1 MIMALDIGNTHIF
14 GGVFVEGKLAFRFRK
29 GTSHNTSSDELGI
42 FLRTILKEN
51 SLDRIE
57 KIACC
62 SVVPDVLHTIRNCS
76 LKYFSIEPSILTSTN
91 TNIKVLYKNPLEVGS
106 DRIANALAA
115 TNLYPGKNIIVVD
128 FGTANTFCAISKNL
142 EYLGGLITPGLKLS
156 MNALVQ
162 NTAKLPKVEIKKPEN
177 FLGSSTVESI
187 QSGLYHGSL
196 IMVQGLINKMKDKR
210 GWCNHL
216 LNDAFVIGTGGFSSL
231 FANENLFD
239 TVDQSLVLKGLHI
252 HTLQLT
258 N

>member
-1 MIMALDIGNTHIF
+1 MILTLDIGNTHIF
-14 GGVFVEGKLAFRFRK
+14 GGVFVKDKLAFRFRK

-42 FLRTILKEN
+42 FLKSILKEN
-51 SLDRIE
+51 SFDKIE
-57 KIACC
+57 KVVCC

-106 DRIANALAA
+106 DRIANAVAA
-115 TNLYPGKNIIVVD
+115 TNLYPQKDLIIVD

-177 FLGSSTVESI
+177 FLGTSTVNSI
-187 QSGLYHGSL
+187 QSGLYHGSVT
-196 IMVQGLINKMKDKR
+196 MVKGLIEKMKE
-210 GWCNHL
+210 NL
-216 LNDAFVIGTGGFSSL
+216 LDDAFVIGTGGFSSL
-231 FANENLFD
+231 FADENLFD
-239 TVDQSLVLKGLHI
+239 VIDQSLVLKGLCI
-252 HTLQLT
+252 HS
-258 N
+258 NI